1 MPGPPTLAGRRQRR
15 YRQFS
20 WDRTAMNSPLPVTVL
35 SGFLGAGKTTL
46 LNHVLA
52 NREGLRVAVIVNDLA
67 TVNIDASLVKGAA
80 GLSQA
85 ETRLVEMSN
94 GCICCT
100 LRDDLLVE
108 IRRLAAGRAERP
120 LDAILVESTG
130 IAEPMPIAETFSFVD
145 DDGVSLEDLAR
156 LDTMVTV
163 VDAFNFLRDYGS
175 DEGLADRGLVGSDE
189 DDRTLVELLIEQIEF
204 CDVLVINK
212 ADLVDADELARLQR
226 ILASLNPRAR
236 QLVSRFGEV
245 PIAEVIGTGRFD
257 FEAAANAPGW
267 LASLEHHHHHDHDG
281 DAPCDAE
288 HARAHG
294 MPDEFG
300 IGSFVY
306 RARRPFHPQRFWAL
320 LHEEWRGVLRSKGFF
335 WLATRHDIGGS
346 LSQAGGVCRH
356 GPAGLWWAAQ
366 DRAEW
371 PEDDPAL
378 LDEIAAD
385 WHGEPGDTTVG
396 DRRQELVLIG
406 IGLDADAWRAK
417 FDACLLDDAEY
428 AAGESAWRALP
439 DPFPA
444 WDLDEHDHD
453 DEHHDDEH
461 HGRSGDEEIVHRH

>member
-1 MPGPPTLAGRRQRR
+1 
-15 YRQFS
+15 
-20 WDRTAMNSPLPVTVL
+20 MNQPLPVTVL

-67 TVNIDASLVKGAA
+67 EVNIDAALVEDRAT
-80 GLSQA
+80 LSHV
-85 ETRLVEMSN
+85 EERLVEMSN

-108 IRRLAAGRAERP
+108 IRRLAAEQRF
-120 LDAILVESTG
+120 DAILVESTG
-130 IAEPMPIAETFSFVD
+130 VAEPMPIAETFGFVD
-145 DDGVSLEDLAR
+145 DEGETLGDIAR

-175 DEGLADRGLVGSDE
+175 DEGLADRGLAEGD
-189 DDRTLVELLIEQIEF
+189 DDRQLVELLIEQIEF

-212 ADLVDADELARLQR
+212 ADLVAADELARLQT

-236 QLVSRFGEV
+236 QLVSRFGAV
-245 PIAEVIGTGRFD
+245 PLREVIDTGLFD

-267 LASLEHHHHHDHDG
+267 LASLEHRHDH
-281 DAPCDAE
+281 E
-288 HARAHG
+288 HGEYCGEDCGHTHAAG
-294 MPDEFG
+294 EFG
-300 IGSFVY
+300 IGNFVY
-306 RARRPFHPQRFWAL
+306 RARRPFHPQRFWTL
-320 LHEEWRGVLRSKGFF
+320 LHDEWQGVLRSKGFF
-335 WLATRHDIGGS
+335 WLATRNDIGGS

-371 PEDDPAL
+371 PDDDPAL
-378 LDEIAAD
+378 LEEIAAD
-385 WHGEPGDTTVG
+385 WHGAPDDDSIG

-406 IGLDADAWRAK
+406 IGLDAAQWRAK

-428 AAGESAWRALP
+428 AAGVEAWRALP
-439 DPFPA
+439 DPFPS
-444 WDLDEHDHD
+444 WDLDEHDDHD
-453 DEHHDDEH
+453 
-461 HGRSGDEEIVHRH
+461 DEEIVHRH

>member
-1 MPGPPTLAGRRQRR
+1 
-15 YRQFS
+15 
-20 WDRTAMNSPLPVTVL
+20 MNQPLPVTVL

-67 TVNIDASLVKGAA
+67 EVNIDAALVEDRAT
-80 GLSQA
+80 LSHV
-85 ETRLVEMSN
+85 EERLVEMSN

-108 IRRLAAGRAERP
+108 IRRLAAEQRF
-120 LDAILVESTG
+120 DAILVESTG
-130 IAEPMPIAETFSFVD
+130 VAEPMPIAETFGFVD
-145 DDGVSLEDLAR
+145 DEGETLGDIAR

-175 DEGLADRGLVGSDE
+175 DEGLADRGLAEGD
-189 DDRTLVELLIEQIEF
+189 DDRQLVELLIEQIEF

-212 ADLVDADELARLQR
+212 ADLVAADELARLQT

-236 QLVSRFGEV
+236 QLVSRFGAV
-245 PIAEVIGTGRFD
+245 PLREVIDTGLFD

-267 LASLEHHHHHDHDG
+267 LASLEHRHDH
-281 DAPCDAE
+281 E
-288 HARAHG
+288 HGEDCGEDCGHTHAAG
-294 MPDEFG
+294 EFG
-300 IGSFVY
+300 IGNFVY
-306 RARRPFHPQRFWAL
+306 RARRPFHPQRFWTL
-320 LHEEWRGVLRSKGFF
+320 LHDEWQGVLRSKGFF
-335 WLATRHDIGGS
+335 WLATRNDIGGS

-371 PEDDPAL
+371 PDDDPAL
-378 LDEIAAD
+378 LEEIAAD
-385 WHGEPGDTTVG
+385 WHGAPDDDSIG

-406 IGLDADAWRAK
+406 IGLDAAQWRAK

-428 AAGESAWRALP
+428 AAGVEAWRALP
-439 DPFPA
+439 DPFPS
-444 WDLDEHDHD
+444 WDLDEHDDHD
-453 DEHHDDEH
+453 
-461 HGRSGDEEIVHRH
+461 DEEIVHLH

>member
-1 MPGPPTLAGRRQRR
+1 
-15 YRQFS
+15 
-20 WDRTAMNSPLPVTVL
+20 MNSPLPVTVL

-67 TVNIDASLVKGAA
+67 NVNIDASLVKDATD
-80 GLSQA
+80 LSHVEA
-85 ETRLVEMSN
+85 RFIEMSN
-94 GCICCT
+94 GCLCCT

-108 IRRLAAGRAERP
+108 IRRLADGRAERP
-120 LDAILVESTG
+120 LDAILVESSG

-145 DDGVSLEDLAR
+145 DDGVALEDVAR

-175 DEGLADRGLVGSDE
+175 DEGLADRGLVSGDE

-204 CDVLVINK
+204 CDVLVVNK
-212 ADLVDADELARLQR
+212 ADLVSADQLARLQR

-236 QLVSRFGEV
+236 QVASRFGEV
-245 PIAEVIGTGRFD
+245 PIAEVIATGRFD

-267 LASLEHHHHHDHDG
+267 LASLEERHDHGQDG
-281 DAPCDAE
+281 DVN
-288 HARAHG
+288 HTHG
-294 MPDEFG
+294 TPDEFG

-306 RARRPFHPQRFWAL
+306 RARRPFHPQRFWTL
-320 LHEEWRGVLRSKGFF
+320 LHEEWQGVLRSKGFF
-335 WLATRHDIGGS
+335 WLATRQDIGGS

-385 WHGEPGDTTVG
+385 WYGEPDDTTIG

-428 AAGESAWRALP
+428 AAGEAAWRALP

-453 DEHHDDEH
+453 EEHHHDHHDHHDGH
-461 HGRSGDEEIVHRH
+461 HGHGGDDEIVHRH

>member
-1 MPGPPTLAGRRQRR
+1 
-15 YRQFS
+15 
-20 WDRTAMNSPLPVTVL
+20 MNQPLPVTVL

-67 TVNIDASLVKGAA
+67 EVNIDAALVEDRAT
-80 GLSQA
+80 LSHV
-85 ETRLVEMSN
+85 EERLVEMSN

-108 IRRLAAGRAERP
+108 IRRLAAEQRF
-120 LDAILVESTG
+120 DAILVESTG
-130 IAEPMPIAETFSFVD
+130 VAEPMPIAETFGFVD
-145 DDGVSLEDLAR
+145 DEGETLGDIAR

-175 DEGLADRGLVGSDE
+175 DEGLADRGLAEGD
-189 DDRTLVELLIEQIEF
+189 DDRQLVELLIEQIEF

-212 ADLVDADELARLQR
+212 ADLVAADELARLQT

-236 QLVSRFGEV
+236 QLVSRFGAV
-245 PIAEVIGTGRFD
+245 PLREVIDTGLFD

-267 LASLEHHHHHDHDG
+267 LASLEHRHQHDH
-281 DAPCDAE
+281 E
-288 HARAHG
+288 HGEDCGEDCGHAHAAG
-294 MPDEFG
+294 EFG
-300 IGSFVY
+300 IGNFVY
-306 RARRPFHPQRFWAL
+306 RARRPFHPQRFWTL
-320 LHEEWRGVLRSKGFF
+320 LHDEWRGVLRSKGFF
-335 WLATRHDIGGS
+335 WLATRNDIGGS

-371 PEDDPAL
+371 PDDDPAL
-378 LDEIAAD
+378 LEEIAAD
-385 WHGEPGDTTVG
+385 WHGAPDDDSIG

-406 IGLDADAWRAK
+406 IGLDAAQWRAK

-428 AAGESAWRALP
+428 AAGVEAWRALP
-439 DPFPA
+439 DPFPS
-444 WDLDEHDHD
+444 WDFDEHDDHD
-453 DEHHDDEH
+453 
-461 HGRSGDEEIVHRH
+461 DEEIVHRH

>member
-1 MPGPPTLAGRRQRR
+1 
-15 YRQFS
+15 
-20 WDRTAMNSPLPVTVL
+20 MNQPLPVTVL

-67 TVNIDASLVKGAA
+67 EVNIDAALVEDRAT
-80 GLSQA
+80 LSHV
-85 ETRLVEMSN
+85 EERLVEMSN

-108 IRRLAAGRAERP
+108 IRRLAAEQRF
-120 LDAILVESTG
+120 DAVLVESTG
-130 IAEPMPIAETFSFVD
+130 VAEPMPIAETFGFVD
-145 DDGVSLEDLAR
+145 DEGETLGDIAR

-175 DEGLADRGLVGSDE
+175 DEGLADRGLAEGD
-189 DDRTLVELLIEQIEF
+189 DDRQLVELLIEQIEF

-212 ADLVDADELARLQR
+212 ADLVAADELARLQT

-236 QLVSRFGEV
+236 QLVSRFGAV
-245 PIAEVIGTGRFD
+245 PLREVIDTGLFD

-267 LASLEHHHHHDHDG
+267 LASLEHRHQHDH
-281 DAPCDAE
+281 E
-288 HARAHG
+288 HGQDCGEDCGHTHAAG
-294 MPDEFG
+294 EFG
-300 IGSFVY
+300 IGNFVY
-306 RARRPFHPQRFWAL
+306 RARRPFHPQRFWTL
-320 LHEEWRGVLRSKGFF
+320 LHDEWQGVLRSKGFF
-335 WLATRHDIGGS
+335 WLATRNDIGGS

-371 PEDDPAL
+371 PDDDPAL
-378 LDEIAAD
+378 LEEIAAD
-385 WHGEPGDTTVG
+385 WHGAPDDDSIG

-406 IGLDADAWRAK
+406 IGLDAAQWRAK

-428 AAGESAWRALP
+428 AAGVEAWRALP
-439 DPFPA
+439 DPFPS
-444 WDLDEHDHD
+444 WDLDDHD
-453 DEHHDDEH
+453 
-461 HGRSGDEEIVHRH
+461 DEEIVHRH

>member
-1 MPGPPTLAGRRQRR
+1 
-15 YRQFS
+15 
-20 WDRTAMNSPLPVTVL
+20 MNQPLPVTVL

-67 TVNIDASLVKGAA
+67 EVNIDAALVEDRAT
-80 GLSQA
+80 LSHV
-85 ETRLVEMSN
+85 EERLVEMSN

-108 IRRLAAGRAERP
+108 IRRLAAEQRF
-120 LDAILVESTG
+120 DAILVESTG
-130 IAEPMPIAETFSFVD
+130 VAEPMPIAETFGFVD
-145 DDGVSLEDLAR
+145 DEGETLGDIAR

-175 DEGLADRGLVGSDE
+175 DEGLADRGLAEGD
-189 DDRTLVELLIEQIEF
+189 DDRQLVELLIEQIEF

-212 ADLVDADELARLQR
+212 ADLVAADELARLQT

-236 QLVSRFGEV
+236 QLVSRFGAV
-245 PIAEVIGTGRFD
+245 PLREVIDTGLFD

-267 LASLEHHHHHDHDG
+267 LASLEHRHDH
-281 DAPCDAE
+281 E
-288 HARAHG
+288 HGEDCGEDCGHTHAAG
-294 MPDEFG
+294 EFG
-300 IGSFVY
+300 IGNFVY
-306 RARRPFHPQRFWAL
+306 RARRPFHPQRFWTL
-320 LHEEWRGVLRSKGFF
+320 LHDEWQGVLRSKGFF
-335 WLATRHDIGGS
+335 WLATRNDIGGS

-371 PEDDPAL
+371 PDDDPAL
-378 LDEIAAD
+378 LEEIAAD
-385 WHGEPGDTTVG
+385 WHGAPDDDSIG

-406 IGLDADAWRAK
+406 IGLDAAQWRAK

-428 AAGESAWRALP
+428 AAGVEAWRALP
-439 DPFPA
+439 DPFPS
-444 WDLDEHDHD
+444 WDLDDHD
-453 DEHHDDEH
+453 DHD
-461 HGRSGDEEIVHRH
+461 DEEIVHRH

>member
-1 MPGPPTLAGRRQRR
+1 
-15 YRQFS
+15 
-20 WDRTAMNSPLPVTVL
+20 MNQPLPVTVL

-67 TVNIDASLVKGAA
+67 EVNIDAALVEDRAT
-80 GLSQA
+80 LSHV
-85 ETRLVEMSN
+85 EERLVEMSN

-108 IRRLAAGRAERP
+108 IRRLAAEQRF
-120 LDAILVESTG
+120 DAVLVESTG
-130 IAEPMPIAETFSFVD
+130 VAEPMPIAETFGFVD
-145 DDGVSLEDLAR
+145 DEGETLGDIAR

-175 DEGLADRGLVGSDE
+175 DEGLADRGLAEGD
-189 DDRTLVELLIEQIEF
+189 DDRQLVELLIEQIEF

-212 ADLVDADELARLQR
+212 ADLVAADELARLQT

-236 QLVSRFGEV
+236 QLVSRFGAV
-245 PIAEVIGTGRFD
+245 PLREVIDTGLFD

-267 LASLEHHHHHDHDG
+267 LASLEHRHQHDR
-281 DAPCDAE
+281 E
-288 HARAHG
+288 HGEDCGEDCGHTHAAG
-294 MPDEFG
+294 EFG
-300 IGSFVY
+300 IGNFVY
-306 RARRPFHPQRFWAL
+306 RARRPFHPQRFWTL
-320 LHEEWRGVLRSKGFF
+320 LHDEWQGVLRSKGFF
-335 WLATRHDIGGS
+335 WLATRNDIGGS

-371 PEDDPAL
+371 PDDDPAL
-378 LDEIAAD
+378 LEEIAAD
-385 WHGEPGDTTVG
+385 WHGAPDDDSIG

-406 IGLDADAWRAK
+406 IGLDAAQWRAK

-428 AAGESAWRALP
+428 AAGVEAWRALP
-439 DPFPA
+439 DPFPS
-444 WDLDEHDHD
+444 WDLDEHDDHD
-453 DEHHDDEH
+453 
-461 HGRSGDEEIVHRH
+461 DEEIVHRH